1 MTRPAREPLALAA
14 KASSVHNP
22 MDDKAPPPSD
32 LIETIRREID
42 GIDSTLLSLAAER
55 LQLADKLAAAK
66 APQPGLPI
74 RPGRE
79 VALLRRLITSAPA
92 PLERELIVEVWRALI
107 AASLRRQRVIDVA
120 VGGNPKDF
128 RLYDLARRHFGARAR
143 LDFVG
148 EPTDALKKA
157 ADNPQSWVAVTP
169 WPAAPSVGGWWP
181 ALTETRYS
189 KLHLIAALPVL
200 RETEDEAPKAAVFA
214 ASPPE
219 EAGDDVTIVMAFD
232 RNHRLQ
238 RALTES
244 GLTGNEIARGDP
256 KVLIRIDGFLGL
268 DDPRVGSLTRFGLDS
283 VRVLGAYARI

>member
-1 MTRPAREPLALAA
+1 
-14 KASSVHNP
+14 

-32 LIETIRREID
+32 PIETIRREID
-42 GIDSTLLSLAAER
+42 GIDATMLSLAAER
-55 LQLADKLAAAK
+55 LQLADKLVAAK
-66 APQPGLPI
+66 APQAGLPI

-79 VALLRRLITSAPA
+79 VAMLRRLVANAPA
-92 PLERELIVEVWRALI
+92 PLERELVVEVWRALI

-128 RLYDLARRHFGARAR
+128 KLFDLARRHFGARAR
-143 LDFVG
+143 IDFAG

-157 ADNPQSWVAVTP
+157 ADNPQSLVAVTP
-169 WPAAPSVGGWWP
+169 WPGAPNVGAWWP

-189 KLHLIAALPVL
+189 KLYIIAALPVL
-200 RETEDEAPKAAVFA
+200 REGEDQGPKAAVFA

-238 RALTES
+238 RALTDS
-244 GLTGNEIARGDP
+244 GLTGKEIARGDP
-256 KVLIRIDGFLGL
+256 KVLIRIDGFLGP
-268 DDPRVGSLTRFGLDS
+268 DDPRVGSLTRFGLES
-283 VRVLGAYARI
+283 VRVLGSYARI